1 MTGCRKDASQTLR
14 GLHGRLK
21 SEMSTLHELLSATHW
36 CETGSSGSEGSVM
49 PGIAAWGPHRRAA
62 EWDYDGIAAACVD
75 EWKNAILAEE
85 AYADDSEGPE
95 EQVAAI
101 ELKLV
106 KSAVDQVVRDITNHE
121 QHDEQPVDSAAIQ
134 LPLHLE
140 VQAVGTH
147 VAGLLS
153 RINDLEGT
161 VLALNSQIHEI
172 ARRQKF
178 TEELHR
184 STERDNFVLRK
195 LLKAMNEVTATASP
209 MRTRIFDADAKDPC
223 DELEELEILGA
234 GGIAPWLAVQ
244 GVSLARTVLL
254 VVNRVHGRHH
264 VLSIRLTSPS
274 PKTNC
279 VLQLTGGRP
288 SRQLAAE
295 TVPAACFRRKVM
307 GFPMGYSLTT
317 RRNEGH
323 VETVTLNSHPGAQ
336 QLQPA

>member
-1 MTGCRKDASQTLR
+1 MTGCSPPPAETGEAGKDASQTLR

-21 SEMSTLHELLSATHW
+21 SEMSTLHGLLSATHW
-36 CETGSSGSEGSVM
+36 CETGSSESEGSLM
-49 PGIAAWGPHRRAA
+49 PGPHRRAA

-75 EWKNAILAEE
+75 EWKNAILVEE

-172 ARRQKF
+172 ARRQNSQ
-178 TEELHR
+178 R
-184 STERDNFVLRK
+184 SC
-195 LLKAMNEVTATASP
+195 
-209 MRTRIFDADAKDPC
+209 I
-223 DELEELEILGA
+223 
-234 GGIAPWLAVQ
+234 
-244 GVSLARTVLL
+244 
-254 VVNRVHGRHH
+254 GR
-264 VLSIRLTSPS
+264 
-274 PKTNC
+274 
-279 VLQLTGGRP
+279 
-288 SRQLAAE
+288 
-295 TVPAACFRRKVM
+295 
-307 GFPMGYSLTT
+307 
-317 RRNEGH
+317 
-323 VETVTLNSHPGAQ
+323 
-336 QLQPA
+336 